1 MGQAGFKSLDVYRD
15 IPKDLTEQTNT
26 GATVSLVAVAVM
38 SYLFFS
44 ELYAWRKIEIK
55 HEMFVDDTEDTG
67 NAHAML
73 QINMNISM
81 PAIPCVVISVDA
93 QDVMGSHVVDVG
105 GTVHKQRLTAAGEVV
120 RDENGNPVVFDEHS
134 AVAAAG
140 VGDKDA
146 LAQKGEG
153 CRIWGNM
160 IVKKVP
166 GNFHI
171 SAHAHAN
178 LLHVFFGSDP
188 LNVTHIIHDLHFG
201 EQTYQLEGIKG
212 ANVNPLKG
220 AYKLAQLDD
229 NDPNTAKSFEYY
241 LKVVPTTFRK
251 LSGEDVPSYQFVAA
265 SNDVAG
271 RYRIPALY
279 FRYDM
284 SAISVRFSETRSS
297 MAHFLVQI
305 CAIIG
310 GVFTVLGLVS
320 GMVNTTVKS
329 MMRKAE
335 IGREA
340 PQPAAP
346 TTPTQPYNF
355 TSLRKYQP

>member
-1 MGQAGFKSLDVYRD
+1 MGASGFKSLDVYRD

-26 GATVSLVAVAVM
+26 GATVSVVAMTVM
-38 SYLFFS
+38 GYLFFS
-44 ELYAWRKIEIK
+44 ELLAWRRIELN
-55 HEMFVDDTEDTG
+55 HEMFVDATEETG
-67 NAHAML
+67 NEHAML

-81 PAIPCVVISVDA
+81 PAIPCIVISVDA

-105 GTVHKQRLTAAGEVV
+105 GTVHKQRLSKEGEIV
-120 RDENGNPVVFDEHS
+120 RDANGQPLLSTDDES
-134 AVAAAG
+134 TANE
-140 VGDKDA
+140 
-146 LAQKGEG
+146 QTGEG

-178 LLHVFFGSDP
+178 LLHVFFGTSP

-201 EQTYQLEGIKG
+201 EQTYELEGIKG

-220 AYKLAQLDD
+220 AFKLATLDSGD
-229 NDPNTAKSFEYY
+229 VSTAKSFEYY

-251 LSGEDVPSYQFVAA
+251 LDGTEVLSYQFVAN
-265 SNDVAG
+265 SNDIAG

-284 SAISVRFSETRSS
+284 SAITVRFSEKRQTLS
-297 MAHFLVQI
+297 HFLVQI

-310 GVFTVLGLVS
+310 GVFTVLGLMS
-320 GMVNTTVKS
+320 SMLNTTVRS
-329 MMRKAE
+329 MMRKHE
-335 IGREA
+335 IGK
-340 PQPAAP
+340 
-346 TTPTQPYNF
+346 
-355 TSLRKYQP
+355 LG